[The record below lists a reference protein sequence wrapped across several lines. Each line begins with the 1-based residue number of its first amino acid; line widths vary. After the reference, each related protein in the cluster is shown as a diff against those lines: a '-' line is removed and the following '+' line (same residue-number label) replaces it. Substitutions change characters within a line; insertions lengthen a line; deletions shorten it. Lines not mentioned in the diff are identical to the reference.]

1 VIYLGFEFCN
11 LGFGQFLFLILRNR
25 SMVSLREGLMLG
37 EGGVISLVGAGGKT
51 SLMYKLAHELAMAGE
66 SVLTT
71 TTTKI
76 YEPLPEQSTNLIIG
90 GSLSRMLDKA
100 QEALRNH
107 HHITAAVEKIAD
119 QRKLRGF
126 TPEVV
131 QEIWNSHL
139 FRWILVEADGAAG
152 RPLKA
157 PAEHEPVIP
166 ACTSQLVGMV
176 GLNGVGQPLT
186 GQWVFREERFAQ
198 LTGLAH
204 GSDITEAAIIAV
216 LLHKKGIFKNAPAG
230 IARIVFCNQADV
242 PQNFAAG
249 QRIGRALM
257 EKKPAGLN
265 RVVIGQTLFDPPVIE
280 VYDLK
285 AEPGYDA

>member
-1 VIYLGFEFCN
+1 
-11 LGFGQFLFLILRNR
+11 
-25 SMVSLREGLMLG
+25 MVSLRKALMLG
-37 EGGVISLVGAGGKT
+37 KGGVISLVGAGGKT

-76 YEPLPEQSTNLIIG
+76 YQPLPEQSTNLIIC

-100 QEALRNH
+100 REALKTH
-107 HHITAAVEKIAD
+107 HHITAAVEKMAD
-119 QRKLRGF
+119 HRKLRGF

-176 GLNGVGQPLT
+176 GLNGAGQPLT
-186 GQWVFREERFAQ
+186 DRWVFRNERFTQ

-204 GSDITEAAIIAV
+204 GSDITEAAIVAV
-216 LLHKKGIFKNAPAG
+216 LLHEKGTFKNAPVGAV
-230 IARIVFCNQADV
+230 RTVFCNQADV

-249 QRIGRALM
+249 RRIGRALM
-257 EKKPAGLN
+257 DKKLAGLN
-265 RVVIGQTLFDPPVIE
+265 RVVLGQTLFDPPVLE
-280 VYDLK
+280 VYDLD
-285 AEPGYDA
+285 AGPGYDS

>member
-1 VIYLGFEFCN
+1 
-11 LGFGQFLFLILRNR
+11 
-25 SMVSLREGLMLG
+25 MVSLREGLRLG

-51 SLMYKLAHELAMAGE
+51 SLMFKLAYELAAAGE

-76 YEPLPEQSTNLIIG
+76 YEPMPQQSTNLIIS
-90 GSLSRMLDKA
+90 GSVSRMLDKA
-100 QEALRNH
+100 QEILQNH
-107 HHITAAVEKIAD
+107 HHITAAVEKLAD

-126 TPEVV
+126 TPEIV
-131 QEIWNSHL
+131 QDIWNSHL
-139 FRWILVEADGAAG
+139 FHWILVEADGAAG

-176 GLNGVGQPLT
+176 GLNGAGQPLT
-186 GQWVFREERFAQ
+186 DQWVFRKARFSQ

-204 GSDITEAAIIAV
+204 GSEITEAAIIAV
-216 LLHKKGIFKNAPAG
+216 LLHEKGIFKNAPVGAG
-230 IARIVFCNQADV
+230 RIAFCNQADV
-242 PQNFAAG
+242 SQNYAAG
-249 QRIGRALM
+249 QRIGRALI

-265 RVVIGQTLFDPPVIE
+265 RVVIGQTLFDPPVLE
-280 VYDLK
+280 VYDLN
-285 AEPGYDA
+285 AETGYES